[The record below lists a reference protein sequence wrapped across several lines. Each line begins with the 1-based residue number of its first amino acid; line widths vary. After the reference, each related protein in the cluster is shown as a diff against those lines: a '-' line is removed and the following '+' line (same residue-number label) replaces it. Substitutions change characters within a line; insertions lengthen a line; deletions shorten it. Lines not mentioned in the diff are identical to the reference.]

1 MDLTQLPNEIF
12 DMTFAMLSI
21 EDLLRCER
29 VKKRWYELI
38 RDGLETSN
46 AIFRYQMYMKEQ
58 SGSSGR
64 QAFLQEPWSTHR
76 CNRSTE
82 SEVLADCIAH
92 PLLSRFIDPT
102 KLRSVI
108 PFDDPDLPY
117 ISCWHLLRTLNRR
130 NGLPNPDASWRRM
143 FITWPPL
150 KEIELHVSYRL
161 HDDQPNKE
169 KPKVIKILEP
179 EGITLNHFFYAL
191 SGSAI
196 LKWGRTASSIME
208 WNKAITESWFTRK
221 YRGMRIRVVP
231 IIRVKENERKT
242 AAKEV

>member
-1 MDLTQLPNEIF
+1 MEPFLLNVEMLEWTLSMLPV
-12 DMTFAMLSI
+12 
-21 EDLLRCER
+21 EDLLRYER
-29 VKKRWYELI
+29 VSKRWCELI
-38 RDGLETSN
+38 RDNQNTSKTL
-46 AIFRYQMYMKEQ
+46 FRYRQSMAEQ
-58 SGSSGR
+58 IDSSPR
-64 QAFLQEPWSTHR
+64 DAFLEKRWLDHGNS
-76 CNRSTE
+76 RSTG

-92 PLLSRFIDPT
+92 PLLSRFFESPKASSIAAFNDP
-102 KLRSVI
+102 K
-108 PFDDPDLPY
+108 LPY

-143 FITWPPL
+143 FVTWPPL

-169 KPKVIKILEP
+169 KPKVIKISEP

-208 WNKAITESWFTRK
+208 WNKAITESWFTKK

-242 AAKEV
+242 AAKEA